1 MHMEAVQRY
10 VLNLTEKQ
18 GQTLLFELSKV
29 PVSHMGAELTDLYE
43 TLGIWFGQ

>member
-10 VLNLTEKQ
+10 VLNLTEEEGK
-18 GQTLLFELSKV
+18 TLLSELSKV
-29 PVSHMGAELTDLYE
+29 PLSYMGDEMVDLYE